1 LKKIQHMIRKAGLF
15 FILLLILSSCN
26 GMGVSINPTT
36 VQPTSLPPPSIPPTA
51 TITSP
56 VPSTPTPTPIAIT
69 LPFVVHSSEESATPG
84 EVSTPESITPVQ
96 PSTTPTDQT
105 LPTEAAE
112 APQITLLFTGVI
124 VPARC
129 VQSAIDARGD
139 ASYVYDEV
147 RDLISGADLAV
158 GTLNTTLSDL
168 STHTGCIVTYVLVSD
183 SRSAQAAGEA
193 GFDVMSVATNHIK
206 NCSGASCGDNY
217 NRAFLDT
224 LDNLRANNILPVGAG
239 MNQEDALQTVVVEV
253 NGVRFG
259 FVSLGMV
266 EPNAFA
272 GVDSPGIAEL
282 TDENLR
288 AAIANAQGESDVV
301 IAMPHWGPEDTSEP
315 NSYQLHFAQVAVE
328 AGADVVVGNHTHV
341 VQAIQQLNGIDVFY
355 GLGNFIFDQTWDL
368 AHQQGVMLK
377 LYFSGTEYKGYD
389 LIATHVDG
397 DGTVHIAGPDETAQ
411 ILQRIEDASAALR

>member
-1 LKKIQHMIRKAGLF
+1 
-15 FILLLILSSCN
+15 
-26 GMGVSINPTT
+26 V
-36 VQPTSLPPPSIPPTA
+36 
-51 TITSP
+51 
-56 VPSTPTPTPIAIT
+56 
-69 LPFVVHSSEESATPG
+69 
-84 EVSTPESITPVQ
+84 
-96 PSTTPTDQT
+96 
-105 LPTEAAE
+105 PTETPAAD
-112 APQITLLFTGVI
+112 QITLLFTGVI

-129 VQSAIDARGD
+129 VQSAIDARGN
-139 ASYVYDEV
+139 ANYVYDEV

-183 SRSAQAAGEA
+183 SRSAKAAGEA

-217 NRAFLDT
+217 NRAFFDT

-239 MNQEDALQTVVVEV
+239 MNLEDALQTVVVEV
-253 NGVRFG
+253 KGIRFG

-272 GVDSPGIAEL
+272 GEDSPGIAQL

-288 AAIANAQGESDVV
+288 AAIANARGEADVV

-368 AHQQGVMLK
+368 AHQQGVILQ
-377 LYFSGTEYKGYD
+377 LHFNGTEYAGYD
-389 LIATHVDG
+389 LIPTHVDG
-397 DGTVHIAGPDETAQ
+397 DGTVHIAGPDEAAQ
-411 ILQRIEDASAALR
+411 VLQRIEDASAALR